1 PATACFGRPFFL
13 PRSTPPPLN
22 AGLSTRR
29 YILFPAYSHLLN
41 KSYKNLMGGNSFNAV
56 FIFRRQ

>member
-1 PATACFGRPFFL
+1 M
-13 PRSTPPPLN
+13 
-22 AGLSTRR
+22 AGAAIFS
-29 YILFPAYSHLLN
+29 FPAYSYLLN